1 MLETWVMRESGA
13 GLSESVWRRWLVPG
27 EWHGNRGDAFIGH
40 REAIRCYGG
49 L

>member
-13 GLSESVWRRWLVPG
+13 GLSESVWRRLVPG
-27 EWHGNRGDAFIGH
+27 EWHGNRGEAFIGH